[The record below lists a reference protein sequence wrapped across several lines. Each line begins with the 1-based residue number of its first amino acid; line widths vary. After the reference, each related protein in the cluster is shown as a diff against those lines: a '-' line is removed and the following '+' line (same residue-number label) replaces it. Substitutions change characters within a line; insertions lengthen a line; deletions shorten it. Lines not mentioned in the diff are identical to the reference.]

1 MPAPAFRFTCPHCR
15 AELEIKG
22 AGLSG
27 QTIQCPKCENSLAV
41 EIASSKIEREPAPQP
56 PPEPRRPRA
65 RRRTLQRG
73 SGLLALAL
81 LGVGAGV
88 IAMIAF
94 VAVLL
99 FRELPATQSA
109 LAEAAASAATT
120 KKPSLPPLPGGGADG
135 VWLDPGPFV
144 GFNPPPESVI
154 TLHIQIMGDSYKLSG
169 RGISNTEKA
178 ITDRLVAL
186 TAVTA
191 GQVSASDDD
200 PGGESRRLTVK
211 LGGVRDDP
219 KAFAKKID
227 FGKVLSVSGRVITMA
242 VRKSD
247 VPPGKPRS

>member
-1 MPAPAFRFTCPHCR
+1 MR
-15 AELEIKG
+15 
-22 AGLSG
+22 
-27 QTIQCPKCENSLAV
+27 
-41 EIASSKIEREPAPQP
+41 
-56 PPEPRRPRA
+56 
-65 RRRTLQRG
+65 QRG

-120 KKPSLPPLPGGGADG
+120 KKASGPPLPGGGTDG

-144 GFNPPPESVI
+144 GFNPPPESII
-154 TLHIQIMGDSYKLSG
+154 TLHIQIIGDSYKLSG
-169 RGISNTEKA
+169 RGVGDTEKA
-178 ITDRLVAL
+178 ISDRLVAL
-186 TAVTA
+186 A
-191 GQVSASDDD
+191 GTVGGHASASDDD

-219 KAFAKKID
+219 NAFAKKID
-227 FGKVLSVSGRVITMA
+227 FGKVLSVSGRIITLV
-242 VRKSD
+242 VRKRD
-247 VPPGKPRS
+247 VPAGKPR